1 MGDDLFTGEG
11 SSVGSYSDSHLSYYG
26 DKVNPDERPR
36 LTGFMSDQTREMGPE
51 TEAKSAKKIVG
62 YQPKK
67 KVSEP
72 TIQGRVHR
80 TVVVI
85 SQTRKQSEL
94 KQILSVGP

>member
-11 SSVGSYSDSHLSYYG
+11 SSIGSYSDSHLSYYG

-80 TVVVI
+80 TVVVKYK
-85 SQTRKQSEL
+85 SDTETVRA
-94 KQILSVGP
+94 

>member
-11 SSVGSYSDSHLSYYG
+11 SSVGSYSDSHLSFYG
-26 DKVNPDERPR
+26 EKVNSDERPR
-36 LTGFMSDQTREMGPE
+36 LTGFMSDQTREMAPE

-80 TVVVI
+80 TVVVKYK
-85 SQTRKQSEL
+85 SDTETVRA
-94 KQILSVGP
+94 